1 MESKDDSKD
10 DSGNDE
16 ENDEDDNADDQ
27 EMEDSDKNAEIEK
40 GKAEKYMEVAEKDG
54 ANKVDEKES
63 ETKIE

>member
-1 MESKDDSKD
+1 MESKDGSKD
-10 DSGNDE
+10 GSD
-16 ENDEDDNADDQ
+16 NDEDDNADDQ